1 MGSQTMPNNVFSSGI
16 QICAQNNSVRKLLK
30 KVSFGL
36 FWREN
41 CDITSFCTERLHQSL
56 LMMQLFWNIRRL
68 DKNERIR
75 RRLDKNE
82 RRLIMVCCEN
92 TQKPAQ
98 CLKNIQKVV
107 L

>member
-1 MGSQTMPNNVFSSGI
+1 
-16 QICAQNNSVRKLLK
+16 
-30 KVSFGL
+30 
-36 FWREN
+36 
-41 CDITSFCTERLHQSL
+41 
-56 LMMQLFWNIRRL
+56 MMQLFWNIRRL

>member
-68 DKNERIR
+68 DKNER
-75 RRLDKNE
+75 
-82 RRLIMVCCEN
+82 RLIMVCCEN